1 MAGAEAPAR
10 VLLRLYGQ
18 LPPCGAECVRDG
30 IVTEAVVFTL
40 LSESQRGP
48 RLLGVFPG
56 GRLEEYIPARPLLTK
71 ELSDSKLSRLIA
83 EKMAQIHLMNVPINK
98 EPHWLWDT
106 MERWMNTI
114 NTFMGKDQ
122 IPSEFQSMCKK
133 LLFYELK
140 EELSWLKQFLIAV
153 KSPVVFCHNDVQE
166 GNILLRNGDNNDSSE
181 QISQSDDQLAES
193 EHQLVVID
201 FEYCAYNYRGFD
213 FANHMCEWMYDYS
226 NAEHPYFW
234 ARPENYPTKEQQEQF
249 FESYLNTIQQEQQV
263 INDCVA
269 NSCDEIEKMMWETKA
284 FTLASHFFWGLWSV
298 VNATVSKITFDYW
311 AYGEN
316 RFEAYFKH
324 KSLILPN
331 EDCTDVSSQ

>member
-1 MAGAEAPAR
+1 MAGAGAEAPAR

-98 EPHWLWDT
+98 EPHW
-106 MERWMNTI
+106 WMNTI

-181 QISQSDDQLAES
+181 QISQTDDQLAES
-193 EHQLVVID
+193 EHQLV
-201 FEYCAYNYRGFD
+201 
-213 FANHMCEWMYDYS
+213 
-226 NAEHPYFW
+226 
-234 ARPENYPTKEQQEQF
+234 EQF